1 MDKDKLP
8 LKVGQL
14 AESRSFLSGYRGAW
28 FRCKIKDF
36 RQRRKEIECALEY
49 TDFPDEKIE
58 WIKLCQK
65 PSAGSRS
72 RAMKSKLMIRPSFPP
87 VYRESQMPDVNSI
100 PEVAVIVNI
109 VWKVGDLVDWWS
121 DNCYWSARITEILGE
136 GKFRFTSLL
145 YLSSLGSFPTES
157 QVFRKIKAGFP
168 FIPFMF
174 RFGLSIDLPLPP
186 VGEGSTYEALSKD
199 LRPSLD
205 WSPTNGWTLPIPVV
219 ERECCARLVKL
230 DNQEGSQNLTIHTG
244 DEVGKDA
251 QETGGASLENN
262 ASFSSHISARSEQ
275 HGKRPLSPTACKET
289 QTPKANMC
297 FDVVHA
303 GVGKSSCSD
312 SVSSS
317 HVRDATAE
325 MDGTA
330 AAKEGC
336 QNSGSLK
343 KMRTEGSI
351 PLNSLCSDT
360 IEAAIL
366 DLEELVNRIKWIKG
380 ILQLGA
386 PLSNTLRPSWK
397 FLEYRSSPLRK

>member
-1 MDKDKLP
+1 MDKEKLP
-8 LKVGQL
+8 L
-14 AESRSFLSGYRGAW
+14 
-28 FRCKIKDF
+28 KIKDF

-58 WIKLCQK
+58 WIKLYQK

-136 GKFRFTSLL
+136 GKFR
-145 YLSSLGSFPTES
+145 
-157 QVFRKIKAGFP
+157 
-168 FIPFMF
+168 
-174 RFGLSIDLPLPP
+174 IDLPLPP

-205 WSPTNGWTLPIPVV
+205 WSPTNGWTLPIP

-297 FDVVHA
+297 FDVVHT

-330 AAKEGC
+330 AAKEVGGSFVKYSTAFMEVSGISLITLKEMIVLSERNRLNCC
-336 QNSGSLK
+336 QA
-343 KMRTEGSI
+343 R
-351 PLNSLCSDT
+351 
-360 IEAAIL
+360 
-366 DLEELVNRIKWIKG
+366 DL
-380 ILQLGA
+380 
-386 PLSNTLRPSWK
+386 
-397 FLEYRSSPLRK
+397 

>member
-58 WIKLCQK
+58 WIKLYQK

-72 RAMKSKLMIRPSFPP
+72 RAVKSKLMIRPSFPP

-100 PEVAVIVNI
+100 PEVAVVVNI

-136 GKFRFTSLL
+136 GKFR
-145 YLSSLGSFPTES
+145 
-157 QVFRKIKAGFP
+157 
-168 FIPFMF
+168 
-174 RFGLSIDLPLPP
+174 IDLPLPP

-205 WSPTNGWTLPIPVV
+205 WSPTNGWTLPVPD
-219 ERECCARLVKL
+219 RECCARLVKL
-230 DNQEGSQNLTIHTG
+230 DNQEGSQNLTIHAG

-289 QTPKANMC
+289 QTPKENMR

-343 KMRTEGSI
+343 KMRTDGSI

-366 DLEELVNRIKWIKG
+366 DLEELVNRVKWIKG
-380 ILQLGA
+380 NDCFIRKIELLSSWGPMMPVWIHDFSLLARKLILICFV
-386 PLSNTLRPSWK
+386 RDW
-397 FLEYRSSPLRK
+397 